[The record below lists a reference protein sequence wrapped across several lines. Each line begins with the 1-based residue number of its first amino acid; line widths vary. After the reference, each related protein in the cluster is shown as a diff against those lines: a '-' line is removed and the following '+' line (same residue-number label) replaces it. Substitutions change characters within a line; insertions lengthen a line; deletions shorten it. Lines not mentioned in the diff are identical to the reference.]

1 MAAVGTAGTAA
12 VGTADT
18 VVVGTAGTAVVGT
31 ADTAVEGTAVPAVED
46 TAAGT
51 AVPADSAD
59 AYSSFSLSLSA
70 VADTADY
77 TAGSA
82 HIVDTAHQHHSI
94 HKALN

>member
-1 MAAVGTAGTAA
+1 MAAGGTAGT
-12 VGTADT
+12 
-18 VVVGTAGTAVVGT
+18 VVVDTAGTAVVGT
-31 ADTAVEGTAVPAVED
+31 AAD
-46 TAAGT
+46 T

-59 AYSSFSLSLSA
+59 AYPSFSLSSSA

-82 HIVDTAHQHHSI
+82 HIVDTAHQHRSI